1 MCTIRSFLINKT
13 DTNYLLI
20 LSYSSCSTP
29 PVDIVTNAAEK
40 NVKIAT
46 NLESALASLFRA
58 NQETEVPIVAIV
70 ANILRLRVGF
80 LLISVKNS
88 FARFES
94 FPSLHLE
101 KMNLVPDEPPFPILT
116 TESLYVVSN
125 TTLVGG
131 PSCMLAILP
140 LFPNTIRGGSKNAFT
155 AKFDND

>member
-1 MCTIRSFLINKT
+1 M
-13 DTNYLLI
+13 LI

-58 NQETEVPIVAIV
+58 NQEAEVPIVAIF

-80 LLISVKNS
+80 LLIRVKNS

-131 PSCMLAILP
+131 PSCMLTILP
-140 LFPNTIRGGSKNAFT
+140 LSQILYEEDQRTLSQRNSTTTDCICARFLSFLIQ
-155 AKFDND
+155 